1 MGDLLWGTLK
11 SGLVLRGLYYV
22 GQTLYLVDQWLWG

>member
-11 SGLVLRGLYYV
+11 PGLVLRGVYYV
-22 GQTLYLVDQWLWG
+22 PDAVLVDQWLWG